1 MFLVVYFTIP
11 ALTGWPYAGASPE
24 ALIAYAKAHELLFYA
39 GGWLQ
44 ATGALLSIVF
54 FLALLQLA
62 GCWGR
67 LAGSLTLV
75 GGALLLAVVVLE
87 AVFLEAVPAAAEA
100 GDSATVATTFALSN
114 GVFARIF
121 PLAPAPLLFMG
132 AAMML
137 ASSHVLPRFF
147 ATSAFAVAGL
157 FLLSGIAAIFSSLG
171 LIFAIVMSIVE
182 AIWIGSAGVA
192 LLVIRPNSADDS
204 GE

>member
-1 MFLVVYFTIP
+1 VLLLVYFTVP
-11 ALTGWPYAGASPE
+11 ALAGWPYAGASPQG
-24 ALIAYAKAHELLFYA
+24 LIAYAKAHELLFYA

-44 ATGALLSIVF
+44 ATGALLSVVF

-87 AVFLEAVPAAAEA
+87 AAFLEAVPAAAAA

-121 PLAPAPLLFMG
+121 PLAPAPLVFMG

-147 ATSAFAVAGL
+147 ATSAFALAGL
-157 FLLSGIAAIFSSLG
+157 FVLSGIAAIFGSPG
-171 LIFAIVMSIVE
+171 LIFAIALSIVE
-182 AIWIGSAGVA
+182 AMWIASAGVA
-192 LLVIRPNSADDS
+192 LLVSRPNNTDGDS
-204 GE
+204 G

>member
-1 MFLVVYFTIP
+1 VLLLVYFTVP
-11 ALTGWPYAGASPE
+11 ALAGWPYAGASPQG
-24 ALIAYAKAHELLFYA
+24 LIAYAKAHELLFYA

-44 ATGALLSIVF
+44 ATGALLSVVF

-87 AVFLEAVPAAAEA
+87 AAFLEAVPAAAAA

-121 PLAPAPLLFMG
+121 PLAPAPLVFMG

-147 ATSAFAVAGL
+147 ATSAFALAGL
-157 FLLSGIAAIFSSLG
+157 FVLSGIAAIFGSPG
-171 LIFAIVMSIVE
+171 LIFAIALSIVE
-182 AIWIGSAGVA
+182 AIWIASAGVA
-192 LLVIRPNSADDS
+192 LLVSRPNYTAGDS
-204 GE
+204 G